1 MSQINGIS
9 PWDHIV
15 NEVLELLHRFTNI
28 DKNTLRNTLS
38 EPPDPKYGDLATT
51 IAFRLAKTQRK
62 NPAMIAKEIVEK
74 MNANGLPS
82 VLSEVK
88 TAGPYINFYI
98 NRSELAKITIE
109 RVISQDLDYGV
120 SNAFEGLHAIVEF
133 PAVNPSKPWHIGH
146 ARNAIV
152 GDTVSNLLEKVG
164 YRVTRLDYINDLG
177 LQVAQLIWKL
187 RKLSNINTDEKFDHF
202 LGKLYVEVQKEIESD
217 PSVEEEIRETSRLM
231 ESGNN
236 EISDFA
242 SDIVTRCVKAQ
253 YATAYRLN
261 IFHDLQIW
269 ESTLAHSHLL
279 DEVKKQ
285 ILNKVDSVFV
295 MPDGE
300 KAGCIVA
307 RLDVF
312 EEFKD
317 MRDPYKVLFR
327 SDGTRTYVGADI
339 SLQMWKFGLIKD
351 PFKYSVFDVQPNGKK
366 VLRSDLEGETI
377 KHQKVNKVF
386 NVVGAE
392 QAHPQRLVY
401 LILDLLG
408 YKKESENSY
417 HLAYERVTVDEAS
430 LSGRKGGWVGFTTD
444 DVLDR
449 AFEIAQKEVKMR
461 NPNANDEFISTTAEQ
476 IAIGAVRY
484 ALIRQSLDKRIDFK
498 YSEVLDFNG
507 DTGPY
512 LQYAHARASRIL
524 ERVGMFSKPIDY
536 SQINNDYEFA
546 LIKMIAKYPS
556 ILVEIVQN
564 IKKETW
570 GTDIQLNRIPIF
582 IYELANL
589 FSKFYDNCP
598 VSSAKNESLKNAR
611 LALVYAFKKTLAS
624 ALNII
629 GVPPLEKM

>member
-1 MSQINGIS
+1 MSKLNGIS

-15 NEVLELLHRFTNI
+15 NDVLELLQKHTKV
-28 DKNTLRNTLS
+28 DLELLKMTLS
-38 EPPDPKYGDLATT
+38 EPPNPKLGDIASTV
-51 IAFRLAKTQRK
+51 AFRLAKSLKK
-62 NPAMIAKEIVEK
+62 NPALIAKEIVEQILQED
-74 MNANGLPS
+74 LPPT
-82 VLSEVK
+82 LSTIK
-88 TAGPYINFYI
+88 NAGPYINFYV

-109 RVISQDLDYGV
+109 QVISQDTDYGI
-120 SNAFEGLHAIVEF
+120 SDAFAGYHAIVEF

-164 YRVTRLDYINDLG
+164 YDVTRLDYINDLG

-187 RKLSNINTDEKFDHF
+187 KELNDISTDEKFDHF
-202 LGKLYVEVQKEIESD
+202 LGKLYVEVQKDLESNPD
-217 PSVEEEIRETSRLM
+217 LESKIREVSRLM
-231 ESGNN
+231 EAGNN

-242 SDIVTRCVKAQ
+242 KEIVTRCVKAQ
-253 YATAYRLN
+253 YQTAYRLH
-261 IFHDLQIW
+261 IYHDLQVW

-285 ILNKVDSVFV
+285 IVNKVDSVFV

-339 SLQMWKFGLIKD
+339 SLQLWKFGIVKD
-351 PFKYSVFDVQPNGKK
+351 PFRYTVFDIQPNGKK
-366 VLRSDLEGETI
+366 ILRSDLHGEEI
-377 KHQKVNKVF
+377 KHKNVDKVF

-401 LILDLLG
+401 LILELLG

-417 HLAYERVTVDEAS
+417 HLAYERVTVDESS
-430 LSGRKGGWVGFTTD
+430 LSGRKGGWIGYTTD

-449 AFEIAQKEVKMR
+449 AFEIAYKEVKMR
-461 NPNANDEFISTTAEQ
+461 NPDVTEEFINETAEK
-476 IAIGAVRY
+476 IAVGAVRY
-484 ALIRQSLDKRIDFK
+484 AIIRQSLDKRIDFK

-524 ERVGMFSKPIDY
+524 ERVGSFVKPVDY
-536 SQINNDYEFA
+536 SLITNEYEFA
-546 LIKMIAKYPS
+546 LIKMIAKFPS
-556 ILVEIVQN
+556 MLVEIVQN

-570 GTDIQLNRIPIF
+570 GTDVQLNRIPIF

-598 VSSAKNESLKNAR
+598 VSSAKSESLKNAR